1 MLQARVEYD
10 LALQPFKRPN
20 EPDFQKVILVTIIN
34 HVALREANNGI
45 FFSSNGG
52 GEGGVLTVHTKPR
65 ITLRRTAVDCGPCQ
79 TNNH

>member
-20 EPDFQKVILVTIIN
+20 EPDFQKVILVTIN